1 MKGRVRVNEGI
12 DRTSNPESSGICSRP
27 STTAPALRPSA
38 SATRDALAPIT
49 SPVPVFSDLARA
61 ASTAGSTS
69 SSSSTA
75 VDVFESVFTPSSLS
89 SRTYS
94 DAFSD
99 AAAVSV
105 DAVAS
110 STSDGAPAD
119 ATTREDR
126 RRRGRTTTRPPRAG
140 ATDLFDDDIARSRL
154 FAEKVF
160 VATTR
165 GASAADGSAEA
176 HAREIIS
183 LSGARVR
190 GARGVG
196 DARG

>member
-1 MKGRVRVNEGI
+1 MNEGI
-12 DRTSNPESSGICSRP
+12 DLTSNPESSGICSRP

-140 ATDLFDDDIARSRL
+140 ATDLFDDVARSH
-154 FAEKVF
+154 FFVVF